1 MQDLYHKGSLHHI
14 ITSVLVIVSS
24 TGQKYTIISN
34 SAVLNA

>member
-1 MQDLYHKGSLHHI
+1 MQDLYHKGD
-14 ITSVLVIVSS
+14 ITSALVIVSS